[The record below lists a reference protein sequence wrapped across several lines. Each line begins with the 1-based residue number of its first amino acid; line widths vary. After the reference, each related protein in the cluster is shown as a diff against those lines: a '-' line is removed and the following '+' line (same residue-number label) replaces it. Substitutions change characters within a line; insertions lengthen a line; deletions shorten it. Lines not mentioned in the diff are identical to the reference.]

1 MRPSNVPKIIY
12 LLSDGRTH
20 DYPKHVEI
28 ADLIRQRIRNV
39 DIYAYGTGEYVAISE
54 LLAITK
60 VIVSF
65 FFHRTKILNFPDN
78 CNLFFFALLSD
89 KCE

>member
-65 FFHRTKILNFPDN
+65 FFIELKF
-78 CNLFFFALLSD
+78 
-89 KCE
+89 